1 MKVLSPGAG
10 TLPLSIGGLDPPTQS
25 YRIIHTLR
33 RPGESRGPASLFV
46 AMLQPLRGTKLKG
59 NIPSSILWKHLEY
72 W

>member
-33 RPGESRGPASLFV
+33 HPRDLSAVALAKAEGGAGLSSRSKQA
-46 AMLQPLRGTKLKG
+46 A
-59 NIPSSILWKHLEY
+59 
-72 W
+72 